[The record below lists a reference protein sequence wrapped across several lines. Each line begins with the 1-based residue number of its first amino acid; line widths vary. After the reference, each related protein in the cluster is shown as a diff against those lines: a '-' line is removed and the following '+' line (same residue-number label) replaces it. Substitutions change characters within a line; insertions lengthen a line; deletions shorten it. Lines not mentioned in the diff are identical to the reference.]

1 LGLLNGLVIV
11 SVKDLLSSLSQK
23 QLQDPLGQ
31 KRKSYRWK
39 WFLSSLVGGII
50 AGLLSILFLELI
62 TGFADVIV
70 PLFIDLFNS
79 IVVGLMIVRMRPL
92 TIEKKPLE
100 MMVWL
105 WANTWRKLLKG
116 EALRNGLLVGLLTG
130 ETFAGIGGT
139 HHWSF
144 PRPCQRRRCM
154 HPVRRAASIP
164 VAWWLYLRSS
174 SSAGI
179 FCVS

>member
-1 LGLLNGLVIV
+1 MGLLNGLVIV

-105 WANTWRKLLKG
+105 WANT
-116 EALRNGLLVGLLTG
+116 
-130 ETFAGIGGT
+130 
-139 HHWSF
+139 
-144 PRPCQRRRCM
+144 
-154 HPVRRAASIP
+154 
-164 VAWWLYLRSS
+164 
-174 SSAGI
+174 
-179 FCVS
+179 